1 MAKKDRYKGKPKA
14 KPKPKVERYKEKSV
28 LPFGKKN
35 YILFAIGIFVI
46 IIGYVT
52 LGYGSI
58 TLAPILLV
66 LGYCVIIPIAIIING
81 EKEGSKEPAKK
92 QIKAAAHSGGA
103 PEVKKQ

>member
-1 MAKKDRYKGKPKA
+1 MVEKDRYKGKPKA
-14 KPKPKVERYKEKSV
+14 KPKSKIEKYKEKTV
-28 LPFGKKN
+28 LPFTKKN

-46 IIGYVT
+46 VIGYIT

-81 EKEGSKEPAKK
+81 GRERPKESTRKPVEESPLR
-92 QIKAAAHSGGA
+92 
-103 PEVKKQ
+103 